1 MRPTRA
7 ADGVDNKS
15 KSGADW
21 LWYTRTVDRSRLEDA
36 KTYDMQVGLKRDGMK
51 KAFVGR
57 KVTAA
62 IAGVLVSGIV
72 ICATLMGSASAIA
85 QDQPPATPAPAVA
98 DPVAAGQVT
107 ADDVNNVARELWCP
121 LCSGVRLDAC
131 ELKACDQMKDVI
143 AIKLS
148 EGEDPQSITDY
159 FVEQYGPQV
168 LGRPT
173 YAGWDLF
180 AWILPVLA
188 VVGGGVFLAVRAR
201 GMMGRRSDDAHTS
214 EGLADNETGE
224 SGHSVQTAPPE
235 LSAMEKKLNEE
246 LSRYD

>member
-1 MRPTRA
+1 
-7 ADGVDNKS
+7 
-15 KSGADW
+15 
-21 LWYTRTVDRSRLEDA
+21 
-36 KTYDMQVGLKRDGMK
+36 MK
-51 KAFVGR
+51 KAFAGR
-57 KVTAA
+57 KMMVAVVA
-62 IAGVLVSGIV
+62 MLVAVFV
-72 ICATLMGSASAIA
+72 IDATLMGSTSAIA
-85 QDQPPATPAPAVA
+85 QDQPPATPATSIP

-107 ADDVNNVARELWCP
+107 ADEVNNVARELWCP

-148 EGEDPQSITDY
+148 EGEDTQSITDY

-173 YAGWDLF
+173 FAGWDLF

-188 VVGGGVFLAVRAR
+188 VVGGGLFLAMRAR
-201 GMMGRRSDDAHTS
+201 GMMSRRSGGSQADAAAAETGVPSANGGVAQTATS
-214 EGLADNETGE
+214 E
-224 SGHSVQTAPPE
+224 
-235 LSAMEKKLNEE
+235 LSPMEKKLNEE